1 MNRKVIP
8 KIQVDEDTG
17 ENRILVSPG
26 ANGKVTRD
34 SFSQNYFTSSSTTTS
49 LLLMQLE
56 TPLQTVLHLL
66 SLAENANIP
75 TVFNPAPA
83 VPIPASYY
91 PKVTHLIVNETEAAL
106 LTGEEVEGLNVEAAA
121 SVFLARGVK
130 GSVVITLGAKGGY
143 FRTSGGEGGW
153 LKPEVLEAKDVVDT
167 TGAGDT
173 FVGAFAVAIVEGKS
187 ARAAAEWAG
196 KAAGLKVRKRGAQE
210 GIPWRREL

>member
-1 MNRKVIP
+1 MNSKVILQL
-8 KIQVDEDTG
+8 QVDEDTA
-17 ENRILVSPG
+17 ENRILVNPG

-34 SFSQNYFTSSSTTTS
+34 SFPQAYFTSSSTPTS

-66 SLAENANIP
+66 SLADDAGIP

-83 VPIPASYY
+83 VPIPITYY
-91 PKVTHLIVNETEAAL
+91 PKMTHLILNETEAAI
-106 LTGEEVEGLNVEAAA
+106 LTGKEVEGLDVEAAA
-121 SVFLARGVK
+121 SVFLGRGVK

-143 FRTSGGEGGW
+143 FKTNDREGGW
-153 LKPEVLEAKDVVDT
+153 LKPEVLEAKDVIDT

-173 FVGAFAVAIVEGKS
+173 FVGAFAVAIVEGKG

-196 KAAGLKVRKRGAQE
+196 KAAGRKIKTRGAQG
-210 GIPWRREL
+210 GIPWRGEL